1 MLSRALQDPDRPD
14 AAMPTRT
21 LTRLLPLIAALA
33 LALAAPAALART
45 QRGACAGH
53 GASRSG
59 HAARCTHRRAS
70 PPKARHKSASHH
82 AKHAPKPKHAPSAPH
97 QPAFAPA
104 ASCED
109 DSTPRLQSGE
119 ASCTD
124 GSAPVCENGSIPAPS
139 VTGTLLCQAGEDS
152 QPGGETECAAEAC
165 PFDPEEIASGEMA
178 LCESCQAPGNPSEAE
193 G

>member
-14 AAMPTRT
+14 AALPTRT
-21 LTRLLPLIAALA
+21 LTRLLPPIAALA

-53 GASRSG
+53 GAARAG
-59 HAARCTHRRAS
+59 HAARCTHRAAS
-70 PPKARHKSASHH
+70 RPKARHKSASHH
-82 AKHAPKPKHAPSAPH
+82 ANHATKPKHAAAPH

-104 ASCED
+104 PSCED
-109 DSTPRLQSGE
+109 DSTPRLASGE
-119 ASCTD
+119 ASCAD
-124 GSAPVCENGSIPAPS
+124 GTAPVCENGSIPAPS

-165 PFDPEEIASGEMA
+165 AFDPEEIASGELA
-178 LCESCQAPGNPSEAE
+178 LCESCQAPSTLEAD